1 MIGGSFILDLSAAL
15 ILLVV
20 NPFIALFDGGVEQQ
34 QPINVHRDYNRYSHG
49 RQMLM
54 YEETDDSWLP
64 TSTWRSLLLWLV
76 NGVLIFVLLL
86 RLLIYGEPVP
96 DVTSL
101 AWREYLRYKHCATQH
116 IQEVFEGYNIL

>member
-1 MIGGSFILDLSAAL
+1 M
-15 ILLVV
+15 V
-20 NPFIALFDGGVEQQ
+20 NPFIALLDEGGEQQ
-34 QPINVHRDYNRYSHG
+34 LNLHRDYNRYSHG

-54 YEETDDSWLP
+54 YEEADDSWLP

-76 NGVLIFVLLL
+76 NGALIFALLL

-101 AWREYLRYKHCATQH
+101 AWREYLRYKRSATQH
-116 IQEVFEGYNIL
+116 IQEVL